1 MTNPFAGSDRTSA
14 VRRHIRRPTM
24 KPHTQRSGAVTI
36 STRQKRIRYAMLTHM
51 TVACAVGPCNEP
63 RIDGTSYCAKHGPK
77 TGRAKPGKSS
87 DKSGAAQMVCPHCQV
102 RGQVHTKRV
111 KVKRGISG
119 GKATGAVLTAGFSIL
134 ATGLSR
140 KEAATQ
146 ATCNNC
152 RVTWMI

>member
-1 MTNPFAGSDRTSA
+1 
-14 VRRHIRRPTM
+14 
-24 KPHTQRSGAVTI
+24 
-36 STRQKRIRYAMLTHM
+36 MLTHM

-77 TGRAKPGKSS
+77 TGRAKPGRSP

-111 KVKRGISG
+111 KIKRGISG

>member
-1 MTNPFAGSDRTSA
+1 
-14 VRRHIRRPTM
+14 
-24 KPHTQRSGAVTI
+24 
-36 STRQKRIRYAMLTHM
+36 MLTHM

-77 TGRAKPGKSS
+77 TGRAKPGKPPDKSGAAKPP

-102 RGQVHTKRV
+102 LGQVHTKRV

>member
-1 MTNPFAGSDRTSA
+1 
-14 VRRHIRRPTM
+14 
-24 KPHTQRSGAVTI
+24 
-36 STRQKRIRYAMLTHM
+36 MLTHM

-77 TGRAKPGKSS
+77 TGRAKPGKPPDKSS
-87 DKSGAAQMVCPHCQV
+87 AGKPPDKSSAAKPPDKSGAAQMVCPHCQV

>member
-1 MTNPFAGSDRTSA
+1 
-14 VRRHIRRPTM
+14 
-24 KPHTQRSGAVTI
+24 
-36 STRQKRIRYAMLTHM
+36 MLTHM

-77 TGRAKPGKSS
+77 MGRAKPGASGTGLKKSP
-87 DKSGAAQMVCPHCQV
+87 DKSGDSQILCPHCQV

-119 GKATGAVLTAGFSIL
+119 GKTTGAVLTAGFSIL

-140 KEAATQ
+140 KETAAT
-146 ATCNNC
+146 C
-152 RVTWMI
+152 RPRVLGHLWPAGGETKMTP

>member
-1 MTNPFAGSDRTSA
+1 MITS
-14 VRRHIRRPTM
+14 
-24 KPHTQRSGAVTI
+24 
-36 STRQKRIRYAMLTHM
+36 M
-51 TVACAVGPCNEP
+51 TVTCAVGPCNAP
-63 RIDGTSYCAKHGPK
+63 RVDGSPYCAKHGPM
-77 TGRAKPGKSS
+77 TGKSRAAT
-87 DKSGAAQMVCPHCQV
+87 DKAAAAQIVCPHCQG

-111 KVKRGISG
+111 RVKRGISG

-152 RVTWMI
+152 HVTWII